1 MTLQVGD
8 KYHVQCQPP
17 NTSVGSSEGHHR
29 VISGYGNVS
38 QKLNCLRITRSF
50 KGAQDFEVLEAAW
63 VHEYVPSQVFSSIS
77 EVKALDAECV
87 FQHLDQHDSQLS
99 QYAIPRLD
107 RAPSNPR

>member
-77 EVKALDAECV
+77 EVRSARD
-87 FQHLDQHDSQLS
+87 FQKLPLLE
-99 QYAIPRLD
+99 PRDWNYSRLH
-107 RAPSNPR
+107 RY